1 MNNNTHIIH
10 IYYFIMKKILFLAA
24 MLLGVVSCQR
34 DQEGFDVAVG
44 GEQEAVITLS
54 LPEVT
59 RSMSNTGFDFGDF
72 QNNTDYDLR
81 FILEIHHG
89 DKVVRDVQTSKNG
102 TSATFSVRLVA
113 GREYTFTAWADL
125 VDEDTNTDLYY
136 NTENGLANITLKEW
150 TPMTEARDAYTC
162 TVTEEFNPQTG
173 VTMELKRPFAK
184 VRVVSTDIQKVIDL
198 GIEPTKAVVEY
209 TSDLYTS
216 YNAVLGAVAGTAA
229 PKTHSFNYVDVDS
242 YTDNTGEKTMFTDYI
257 LVPKG
262 EGETV
267 IFNIDIKDATG
278 TIKKTEFNSAIPV
291 EVNKLT
297 TLRGAVLT
305 EGGKVS
311 ITVDGELGEKET
323 INVVGTA
330 SDLQQVINAIE
341 DGEEGNIQL
350 GGDINLSDL
359 LNAGILST
367 RASANNLPI
376 VIAENKIVTLDL
388 NGFNITAP
396 FVEGSTT
403 NHFYAFDNK
412 GTFIIK
418 DSKGNGKIISRGN
431 YNYGTMTLESG
442 SIVACDGNG
451 GYAVKQCAGEFV
463 MNGGQIITN
472 LEDDNQVDLGG
483 YDATTLRVDNGA
495 KATIN
500 GGTINNIC
508 DFTVAID
515 NNGELVIN
523 GGTITSIHT
532 TIYSTASVIIN
543 NDAVVTCNGL
553 AGVTTHTILTNNTGK
568 VTINGGTFA
577 HTAADQN
584 ASGASVINGNVE
596 VNAGKFTGRIE
607 NYYGT
612 PVLKGGNYSE
622 KPADKYIDDDYTV
635 VEAENGRWNVVR
647 KADVAKIGEVGYTS
661 LAKAVAA
668 VNDGETI
675 TLVANE
681 VFTKNNYYDNGG
693 WKDGLGY
700 AGDKSFTIDLGG
712 NTISQDGYLNDYLLW
727 FKNVGSKANTIT
739 IKNGTLDAGT
749 TAYCALCT
757 ASSHENKLTVN
768 IENINL
774 VGNNTNGAVAKIRG
788 GSELNVNAG
797 TVITGKNNYVGIEAV
812 GNNTVVNIY
821 DNAEI
826 YQNGTGSYVGAIVG
840 ASYNATMNIY
850 GGYGKSAKCGII
862 VMSTGATINVSG
874 GEWIANNDGTS
885 ANDNNAVLVSQNNRY
900 ETSWAC
906 KSILNVT
913 GGTFK
918 GGYNCYGMGPGVE
931 PDDAQIN
938 INGGN
943 FNADP
948 ANYVTEGYGA
958 TEDNGTWSVTKAYE
972 ITEEGYTILTA
983 PGMFWFANEVNSG
996 ANYFE
1001 GKTIKLGADID
1012 LNNAE
1017 WTPIGSAYKDHGFM
1031 GNFDGNGYSIKN
1043 LKMTKIAAD
1052 SDGYVY
1058 GGLFGVTEG
1067 VDKDNQNY
1075 IKNLTIENVNIDLD
1089 GHIVAAAIAYPYY
1102 TALEN
1107 ITVKGN
1113 VSIKGGDYTSGVLA
1127 YTRRCVDA
1135 KNISIEANA
1144 GSVIEGN
1151 ITIGGVISDIQTNGG
1166 LKANY
1171 SNFKAENLTIKGT
1184 QSVGGISG
1192 IIGAQNLD
1200 GAIVK
1205 NVTIVSDDI
1214 RTGMISGSF
1223 DGHSVITNAVVENVT
1238 GADYYIGYL
1247 YSSTE
1252 GDRSS
1257 VTINGDKYTYNNGW
1271 IINGCKIIADGVIL
1285 NETGEYII
1293 SNTAG
1298 MFWFANEVNVNKN
1311 AFNGKTVK
1319 LANDIDLQNAVWTPV
1334 GQTGATTFNGVFDG
1348 ENYTIFNLNV
1358 NSEAQTGAHYSS
1370 GLFGW
1375 VESHTAGHGHLKN
1388 VKINGATINGHH
1400 NCGALVG
1407 YITQETALVENC
1419 HVTGATVTCTKANDD
1434 ADGDKAGALIG
1445 NATVATPV
1453 KDCTATNSTV
1463 SAGRD
1468 AGQVIG
1474 AGKEANVTGC
1484 SATNVAVSAN
1494 ETSTGKNIRNEV
1506 IGRLL

>member
-1 MNNNTHIIH
+1 
-10 IYYFIMKKILFLAA
+10 MKKILFLAA
-24 MLLGVVSCQR
+24 ILLGVVSCQR

-136 NTENGLANITLKEW
+136 NTANGLANITLKEW

-229 PKTHSFNYVDVDS
+229 PKTHSFNYSEVDS
-242 YTDNTGEKTMFTDYI
+242 YTENAGEKTMFTDYI

-267 IFNIDIKDATG
+267 IFNIDIQDATG

-350 GGDINLSDL
+350 GGDINISDL

-367 RASANNLPI
+367 RAATRDYI
-376 VIAENKIVTLDL
+376 YIAEDKTVVLDL
-388 NGFNITAP
+388 NGFKISHSD
-396 FVEGSTT
+396 VE
-403 NHFYAFDNK
+403 NKYAFNNH

-418 DSKGNGKIISRGN
+418 DSKGGGSINARGIYNGYGDGAENVATAKIIVESGVIN
-431 YNYGTMTLESG
+431 AKGTNGGAAIYNYGVAEVKGGKFES
-442 SIVACDGNG
+442 NG
-451 GYAVKQCAGEFV
+451 GYGLNNQSGASMTITGGEIR
-463 MNGGQIITN
+463 GGIYN
-472 LEDDNQVDLGG
+472 LGTLSVDGENTSVYQHLSGKHAI
-483 YDATTLRVDNGA
+483 YNYAATTTIDNGA
-495 KATIN
+495 FDSESGNELILA
-500 GGTINNIC
+500 
-508 DFTVAID
+508 D
-515 NNGELVIN
+515 GEN
-523 GGTITSIHT
+523 S
-532 TIYSTASVIIN
+532 S
-543 NDAVVTCNGL
+543 
-553 AGVTTHTILTNNTGK
+553 
-568 VTINGGTFA
+568 VTINGGTFDK
-577 HTAADQN
+577 TAK
-584 ASGASVINGNVE
+584 SWLMGAATGKNITFVING
-596 VNAGKFTGRIE
+596 
-607 NYYGT
+607 
-612 PVLKGGNYSE
+612 
-622 KPADKYIDDDYTV
+622 
-635 VEAENGRWNVVR
+635 
-647 KADVAKIGEVGYTS
+647 
-661 LAKAVAA
+661 
-668 VNDGETI
+668 
-675 TLVANE
+675 
-681 VFTKNNYYDNGG
+681 
-693 WKDGLGY
+693 
-700 AGDKSFTIDLGG
+700 
-712 NTISQDGYLNDYLLW
+712 
-727 FKNVGSKANTIT
+727 
-739 IKNGTLDAGT
+739 
-749 TAYCALCT
+749 
-757 ASSHENKLTVN
+757 
-768 IENINL
+768 
-774 VGNNTNGAVAKIRG
+774 
-788 GSELNVNAG
+788 
-797 TVITGKNNYVGIEAV
+797 
-812 GNNTVVNIY
+812 
-821 DNAEI
+821 
-826 YQNGTGSYVGAIVG
+826 
-840 ASYNATMNIY
+840 
-850 GGYGKSAKCGII
+850 
-862 VMSTGATINVSG
+862 
-874 GEWIANNDGTS
+874 
-885 ANDNNAVLVSQNNRY
+885 
-900 ETSWAC
+900 
-906 KSILNVT
+906 
-913 GGTFK
+913 GTFR
-918 GGYNCYGMGPGVE
+918 GYVNQPEMTVDTFRPYGDPIVVY
-931 PDDAQIN
+931 
-938 INGGN
+938 GGN
-943 FNADP
+943 FNFNPTNFVA
-948 ANYVTEGYGA
+948 EGFGA

-1052 SDGYVY
+1052 ADGYVY
-1058 GGLFGVTEG
+1058 AGLFGVTEG

-1075 IKNLTIENVNIDLD
+1075 IKNLTIENVTIDLN

-1107 ITVKGN
+1107 IKVIGN
-1113 VSIKGGDYTSGVLA
+1113 VSIKGGNYTSGVLA

-1166 LKANY
+1166 LVANY
-1171 SNFKAENLTIKGT
+1171 SNFKAKNLTIKGT

-1293 SNTAG
+1293 SNAAG

-1348 ENYTIFNLNV
+1348 DNYTIFNLNV

-1388 VKINGATINGHH
+1388 IKIEGATINGHH

>member
-1 MNNNTHIIH
+1 
-10 IYYFIMKKILFLAA
+10 MKKILFLAA

-72 QNNTDYDLR
+72 ANNTDYDLR

-113 GREYTFTAWADL
+113 GREYTFAAWADL

-136 NTENGLANITLKEW
+136 NTANGLANITLKEW

-198 GIEPTKAVVEY
+198 GIEPTKAVVDY

-229 PKTHSFNYVDVDS
+229 PKTHSFNYADVDA

-257 LVPKG
+257 LIPAG
-262 EGETV
+262 DSQTV
-267 IFNIDIKDATG
+267 IFSIDIQDATG
-278 TIKKTEFNSAIPV
+278 TIKKTDFNSAIPV
-291 EVNKLT
+291 EINKLT

-350 GGDINLSDL
+350 GGDITISDL

-367 RASANNLPI
+367 RAATRDYI
-376 VIAENKIVTLDL
+376 YIAEDKTVTLDL
-388 NGFNITAP
+388 NGFKISHSD
-396 FVEGSTT
+396 VE
-403 NHFYAFDNK
+403 NKYAFNNH

-418 DSKGNGKIISRGN
+418 DSKGGGSINARGIYNGYGDGAENVATAKIIVEGGSINAMGTN
-431 YNYGTMTLESG
+431 GGAAIFNYGVAEVKGGKFES
-442 SIVACDGNG
+442 NG
-451 GYAVKQCAGEFV
+451 GYGL
-463 MNGGQIITN
+463 N
-472 LEDDNQVDLGG
+472 NQS
-483 YDATTLRVDNGA
+483 GA
-495 KATIN
+495 SM
-500 GGTINNIC
+500 
-508 DFTVAID
+508 
-515 NNGELVIN
+515 
-523 GGTITSIHT
+523 TITGGEIRGG
-532 TIYSTASVIIN
+532 IYNLGTLSVDGENTSVYQHISGRHAIYNYAATAIIN
-543 NDAVVTCNGL
+543 NGAFDSESGNELIL
-553 AGVTTHTILTNNTGK
+553 ADGENSS
-568 VTINGGTFA
+568 VTINGGTFDK
-577 HTAADQN
+577 TAK
-584 ASGASVINGNVE
+584 SWLMGAATGKNITFVINGGTFRGY
-596 VNAGKFTGRIE
+596 VNQPEMTVDTFRP
-607 NYYGT
+607 YGD
-612 PVLKGGNYSE
+612 PIVVCGGNFNFNPTQWLS
-622 KPADKYIDDDYTV
+622 DDYT
-635 VEAENGRWNVVR
+635 AKADNGLWTLER

-700 AGDKSFTIDLGG
+700 AGDKSFTLDLGG

-749 TAYCALCT
+749 TAYSALCT

-797 TVITGKNNYVGIEAV
+797 TVITGKNNYVGIEAA

-840 ASYNATMNIY
+840 ASQNATINIY

-943 FNADP
+943 FNSNP
-948 ANYVTEGYGA
+948 ASYVVAGYDVA
-958 TEDNGTWSVTKAYE
+958 ESNGTYNIIKALD
-972 ITEEGYTILTA
+972 ITEEGATIYSAAGL
-983 PGMFWFANEVNSG
+983 FYIANEVNSG

-1001 GKTIKLGADID
+1001 GKTIKLDADID
-1012 LNNAE
+1012 LKGAE
-1017 WTPIGSAYKDHGFM
+1017 WTPIGSASMDHGFM
-1031 GNFDGNGYSIKN
+1031 GNFDGNGKTIKN
-1043 LKMTKIAAD
+1043 LTMTKITPDA
-1052 SDGYVY
+1052 DGYVY
-1058 GGLFGVTEG
+1058 AGLFGVTEG

-1144 GSVIEGN
+1144 GSVIDGN
-1151 ITIGGVISDIQTNGG
+1151 QTIGGVISDIQMNGG
-1166 LKANY
+1166 LTANY

-1293 SNTAG
+1293 SNAAG

-1348 ENYTIFNLNV
+1348 QNYTISNLKV
-1358 NSEAQTGAHYSS
+1358 DSEAQTGAHYSS

-1388 VKINGATINGHH
+1388 VKIEGATINGHH

-1407 YITQETALVENC
+1407 YITQETAMVENC

-1494 ETSTGKNIRNEV
+1494 GTGTGKNIRNEV

>member
-1 MNNNTHIIH
+1 
-10 IYYFIMKKILFLAA
+10 MKKILFLAA

-72 QNNTDYDLR
+72 ANNTDYDLR

-113 GREYTFTAWADL
+113 GREYTFAAWADL
-125 VDEDTNTDLYY
+125 VDENTNTDLYY
-136 NTENGLANITLKEW
+136 NTANGLANITLKEW

-229 PKTHSFNYVDVDS
+229 PKTHSFEYKDVDS

-257 LVPKG
+257 LIPAG
-262 EGETV
+262 DSETV
-267 IFNIDIKDATG
+267 IFSIDIQDATG
-278 TIKKTEFNSAIPV
+278 TIKKTDFNSAIPV

-341 DGEEGNIQL
+341 VGEEGNIQL

-367 RASANNLPI
+367 RATTRDYI
-376 VIAENKIVTLDL
+376 YIAEDKTVTLDL
-388 NGFNITAP
+388 NGFKISHSD
-396 FVEGSTT
+396 VE
-403 NHFYAFDNK
+403 NKYAFNNH

-418 DSKGNGKIISRGN
+418 DSKGGGSINARGIYNGYGDGAENVATAKIIVEGGSINAMGTN
-431 YNYGTMTLESG
+431 GGAAIFNYGVAEVKGGKFES
-442 SIVACDGNG
+442 NG
-451 GYAVKQCAGEFV
+451 GYGL
-463 MNGGQIITN
+463 N
-472 LEDDNQVDLGG
+472 NQS
-483 YDATTLRVDNGA
+483 GA
-495 KATIN
+495 SM
-500 GGTINNIC
+500 
-508 DFTVAID
+508 
-515 NNGELVIN
+515 
-523 GGTITSIHT
+523 TITGGEIRGG
-532 TIYSTASVIIN
+532 IYNLGTLSVDGENTSVYQHISGRHAIYNYAATAIIN
-543 NDAVVTCNGL
+543 NGAFDSESGNELIL
-553 AGVTTHTILTNNTGK
+553 ADGENSS
-568 VTINGGTFA
+568 VTINGGTFDK
-577 HTAADQN
+577 TAK
-584 ASGASVINGNVE
+584 SWLMGAATGKNITFVING
-596 VNAGKFTGRIE
+596 
-607 NYYGT
+607 
-612 PVLKGGNYSE
+612 
-622 KPADKYIDDDYTV
+622 
-635 VEAENGRWNVVR
+635 
-647 KADVAKIGEVGYTS
+647 
-661 LAKAVAA
+661 
-668 VNDGETI
+668 
-675 TLVANE
+675 
-681 VFTKNNYYDNGG
+681 
-693 WKDGLGY
+693 
-700 AGDKSFTIDLGG
+700 
-712 NTISQDGYLNDYLLW
+712 
-727 FKNVGSKANTIT
+727 
-739 IKNGTLDAGT
+739 
-749 TAYCALCT
+749 
-757 ASSHENKLTVN
+757 
-768 IENINL
+768 
-774 VGNNTNGAVAKIRG
+774 
-788 GSELNVNAG
+788 
-797 TVITGKNNYVGIEAV
+797 
-812 GNNTVVNIY
+812 
-821 DNAEI
+821 
-826 YQNGTGSYVGAIVG
+826 
-840 ASYNATMNIY
+840 
-850 GGYGKSAKCGII
+850 
-862 VMSTGATINVSG
+862 
-874 GEWIANNDGTS
+874 
-885 ANDNNAVLVSQNNRY
+885 
-900 ETSWAC
+900 
-906 KSILNVT
+906 
-913 GGTFK
+913 GTFR
-918 GGYNCYGMGPGVE
+918 GYVNQPEMTVDTFRPYGDPIVVY
-931 PDDAQIN
+931 
-938 INGGN
+938 GGN
-943 FNADP
+943 FNFNPTNFVA
-948 ANYVTEGYGA
+948 EGYGA
-958 TEDNGTWSVTKAYE
+958 TEDNGTWSVTKAYD

-996 ANYFE
+996 ANYFD

-1052 SDGYVY
+1052 ADGYVY
-1058 GGLFGVTEG
+1058 AGLFGVTEG

-1075 IKNLTIENVNIDLD
+1075 IKNLTIENVTIDLN

-1144 GSVIEGN
+1144 GSVIDGN
-1151 ITIGGVISDIQTNGG
+1151 QTIGGIISDIQMNGG
-1166 LKANY
+1166 LTANY

-1247 YSSTE
+1247 YKSTE

-1271 IINGCKIIADGVIL
+1271 LVNGSVIVSTTEELKAALENNASVVNLLAGNYEMPQVQLQGKALTIKGSKDVVIDASKIDAR
-1285 NETGEYII
+1285 NQ
-1293 SNTAG
+1293 
-1298 MFWFANEVNVNKN
+1298 F
-1311 AFNGKTVK
+1311 
-1319 LANDIDLQNAVWTPV
+1319 
-1334 GQTGATTFNGVFDG
+1334 
-1348 ENYTIFNLNV
+1348 
-1358 NSEAQTGAHYSS
+1358 
-1370 GLFGW
+1370 
-1375 VESHTAGHGHLKN
+1375 
-1388 VKINGATINGHH
+1388 
-1400 NCGALVG
+1400 
-1407 YITQETALVENC
+1407 
-1419 HVTGATVTCTKANDD
+1419 VTGATLAFEGVTINFGKVNYMGFANT
-1434 ADGDKAGALIG
+1434 ASL
-1445 NATVATPV
+1445 TY
-1453 KDCTATNSTV
+1453 KDCAINGLQFLFGENVEFENCTFNSN
-1463 SAGRD
+1463 
-1468 AGQVIG
+1468 G
-1474 AGKEANVTGC
+1474 AEHSVWTYGA
-1484 SATNVAVSAN
+1484 
-1494 ETSTGKNIRNEV
+1494 KNIAFTDCDFTYGDRCVNCYSDNDVVGGKQTVNFTNCTFATENTASEGAVEINSCFFSVGIEV
-1506 IGRLL
+1506 NLEGCTAPAYGQMAYVSPWDSTNGAKTTINIK

>member
-1 MNNNTHIIH
+1 MKKNINIIH

-44 GEQEAVITLS
+44 GEQETVITLS

-59 RSMSNTGFDFGDF
+59 RSKSNTGFDFENF
-72 QNNTDYDLR
+72 QDNTKYDLR
-81 FILEIHHG
+81 FILEIAHNNG
-89 DKVVRDVQTSKNG
+89 TETKVVRDVQTSNNG

-125 VDEDTNTDLYY
+125 VDEGTNTDLYY
-136 NTENGLANITLKEW
+136 NTANLANITLKEW
-150 TPMTEARDAYTC
+150 APMTEARDAYTC

-173 VTMELKRPFAK
+173 VTMVLKRPFAK
-184 VRVVSTDIQKVIDL
+184 VRVVSTDIQKVRDL

-216 YNAVLGAVAGTAA
+216 YNAVAGTVAGSKA
-229 PKTHSFNYVDVDS
+229 PKSLPLFNYSDVDS

-257 LVPKG
+257 LIPAG
-262 EGETV
+262 DGETV
-267 IFNIDIKDATG
+267 TFSIDIQDATG
-278 TIKKTEFNSAIPV
+278 TIKKTDFNSAIPV

-330 SDLQQVINAIE
+330 SDLQQAINAIE
-341 DGEEGNIQL
+341 VGEEGNIQL
-350 GGDINLSDL
+350 GGNVDLSDL

-367 RASANNLPI
+367 RASANAGL
-376 VIAENKIVTLDL
+376 VIPEDKSVVLDL
-388 NGFNITAP
+388 NGFTISQSKACDASYSMIVNNGNLTISGEGVVEFTHTA
-396 FVEGSTT
+396 EGGGSTWGT
-403 NHFYAFDNK
+403 YTIENRGEGVLTIDN
-412 GTFIIK
+412 
-418 DSKGNGKIISRGN
+418 
-431 YNYGTMTLESG
+431 
-442 SIVACDGNG
+442 
-451 GYAVKQCAGEFV
+451 
-463 MNGGQIITN
+463 
-472 LEDDNQVDLGG
+472 
-483 YDATTLRVDNGA
+483 
-495 KATIN
+495 ATIRHN
-500 GGTINNIC
+500 GCVNGEINHDTNIAIQNYQGKVVVNNGTIASTQFRSLR
-508 DFTVAID
+508 DFTAG
-515 NNGELVIN
+515 GE
-523 GGTITSIHT
+523 
-532 TIYSTASVIIN
+532 II
-543 NDAVVTCNGL
+543 
-553 AGVTTHTILTNNTGK
+553 
-568 VTINGGTFA
+568 INGGTFLG
-577 HTAADQN
+577 Q
-584 ASGASVINGNVE
+584 V
-596 VNAGKFTGRIE
+596 
-607 NYYGT
+607 
-612 PVLKGGNYSE
+612 
-622 KPADKYIDDDYTV
+622 
-635 VEAENGRWNVVR
+635 WMQ
-647 KADVAKIGEVGYTS
+647 
-661 LAKAVAA
+661 
-668 VNDGETI
+668 
-675 TLVANE
+675 
-681 VFTKNNYYDNGG
+681 
-693 WKDGLGY
+693 GLG
-700 AGDKSFTIDLGG
+700 
-712 NTISQDGYLNDYLLW
+712 N
-727 FKNVGSKANTIT
+727 GS
-739 IKNGTLDAGT
+739 
-749 TAYCALCT
+749 
-757 ASSHENKLTVN
+757 SSLT
-768 IENINL
+768 
-774 VGNNTNGAVAKIRG
+774 
-788 GSELNVNAG
+788 
-797 TVITGKNNYVGIEAV
+797 
-812 GNNTVVNIY
+812 
-821 DNAEI
+821 
-826 YQNGTGSYVGAIVG
+826 
-840 ASYNATMNIY
+840 
-850 GGYGKSAKCGII
+850 
-862 VMSTGATINVSG
+862 
-874 GEWIANNDGTS
+874 
-885 ANDNNAVLVSQNNRY
+885 
-900 ETSWAC
+900 
-906 KSILNVT
+906 
-913 GGTFK
+913 
-918 GGYNCYGMGPGVE
+918 
-931 PDDAQIN
+931 

-943 FNADP
+943 FTPVAGYDGSSIYITNNTNVVNVAISGGMFNTKIGCYDANKEGAKGCIVGGAFTTEAKENTNAALIND
-948 ANYVTEGYGA
+948 NYGWVEAEGLWTVAKSY
-958 TEDNGTWSVTKAYE
+958 D

-1043 LKMTKIAAD
+1043 LKITALTPDAD
-1052 SDGYVY
+1052 QYVY

-1151 ITIGGVISDIQTNGG
+1151 QTIGGVISDIQMNGG
-1166 LKANY
+1166 LTANY
-1171 SNFKAENLTIKGT
+1171 SNFKAKNLTIKGT

-1192 IIGAQNLD
+1192 IICLQTLNGATVENV
-1200 GAIVK
+1200 AIVCDDARK
-1205 NVTIVSDDI
+1205 GIVS
-1214 RTGMISGSF
+1214 GSLGE
-1223 DGHSVITNAVVENVT
+1223 DSTLNGVVVNNVT
-1238 GADYYIGYL
+1238 GADHYVGATYKAGSTHTLVVDGVVYEYL
-1247 YSSTE
+1247 T
-1252 GDRSS
+1252 
-1257 VTINGDKYTYNNGW
+1257 NGQIKVDGN
-1271 IINGCKIIADGVIL
+1271 IIIANGVIL
-1285 NETGEYII
+1285 NEADEYII
-1293 SNTAG
+1293 SNAAG

-1348 ENYTIFNLNV
+1348 DNYTIFNLNV

-1388 VKINGATINGHH
+1388 VKIEGATINGHH

-1419 HVTGATVTCTKANDD
+1419 HVTGATITCTKANND

-1453 KDCTATNSTV
+1453 KNCTATNSTV

-1468 AGQVIG
+1468 AGQLIG
-1474 AGKEANVTGC
+1474 AGKEANLTGC

-1494 ETSTGKNIRNEV
+1494 GTGTGKNIRNVV

>member
-1 MNNNTHIIH
+1 
-10 IYYFIMKKILFLAA
+10 MKKILFLAA

-44 GEQEAVITLS
+44 GEQETVITLS

-59 RSMSNTGFDFGDF
+59 RSMSNTGFDFEDF
-72 QNNTDYDLR
+72 ANNTDYDLR

-113 GREYTFTAWADL
+113 GREYTFVAWADL

-136 NTENGLANITLKEW
+136 NTANGLDEITLKEW

-198 GIEPTKAVVEY
+198 GIEPTKAVVDY

-229 PKTHSFNYVDVDS
+229 PKNHTFNYADVDS

-267 IFNIDIKDATG
+267 IFSIDIQDATG

-323 INVVGTA
+323 INIVGTA
-330 SDLQQVINAIE
+330 SDLQQAINAIE
-341 DGEEGNIQL
+341 VGEEGNIQL
-350 GGDINLSDL
+350 GGDISLNDL
-359 LNAGILST
+359 LSAGILST
-367 RASANNLPI
+367 RAATRDYI
-376 VIAENKIVTLDL
+376 YIAEDKTVVLDL
-388 NGFNITAP
+388 NGFNISHSD
-396 FVEGSTT
+396 VE
-403 NHFYAFDNK
+403 NKYAFNNH

-418 DSKGNGKIISRGN
+418 DSKGGGSINARGIYNGYGEGAENVATAKIIVESGVIN
-431 YNYGTMTLESG
+431 AKGTNGGAAIYNYGVVEVKGGKFES
-442 SIVACDGNG
+442 NG
-451 GYAVKQCAGEFV
+451 GYGL
-463 MNGGQIITN
+463 N
-472 LEDDNQVDLGG
+472 NQS
-483 YDATTLRVDNGA
+483 GA
-495 KATIN
+495 SI
-500 GGTINNIC
+500 
-508 DFTVAID
+508 
-515 NNGELVIN
+515 
-523 GGTITSIHT
+523 TITGGEIRGG
-532 TIYSTASVIIN
+532 IYNLGTLSVDGENTSVYQHLSGKHAIYNYAATAIIN
-543 NDAVVTCNGL
+543 NGAFDSESGNELIL
-553 AGVTTHTILTNNTGK
+553 ADGENSS
-568 VTINGGTFA
+568 VTINGGTFDK
-577 HTAADQN
+577 TAK
-584 ASGASVINGNVE
+584 SWLMGA
-596 VNAGKFTGRIE
+596 A
-607 NYYGT
+607 
-612 PVLKGGNYSE
+612 
-622 KPADKYIDDDYTV
+622 
-635 VEAENGRWNVVR
+635 
-647 KADVAKIGEVGYTS
+647 
-661 LAKAVAA
+661 
-668 VNDGETI
+668 
-675 TLVANE
+675 
-681 VFTKNNYYDNGG
+681 
-693 WKDGLGY
+693 
-700 AGDKSFTIDLGG
+700 
-712 NTISQDGYLNDYLLW
+712 
-727 FKNVGSKANTIT
+727 
-739 IKNGTLDAGT
+739 
-749 TAYCALCT
+749 
-757 ASSHENKLTVN
+757 
-768 IENINL
+768 
-774 VGNNTNGAVAKIRG
+774 
-788 GSELNVNAG
+788 
-797 TVITGKNNYVGIEAV
+797 TGKNI
-812 GNNTVVNIY
+812 TFVVN
-821 DNAEI
+821 
-826 YQNGTGSYVGAIVG
+826 
-840 ASYNATMNIY
+840 
-850 GGYGKSAKCGII
+850 
-862 VMSTGATINVSG
+862 
-874 GEWIANNDGTS
+874 
-885 ANDNNAVLVSQNNRY
+885 
-900 ETSWAC
+900 
-906 KSILNVT
+906 
-913 GGTFK
+913 GGTFR
-918 GGYNCYGMGPGVE
+918 GYVNMPEMTVDTFRPYGDPIVVY
-931 PDDAQIN
+931 
-938 INGGN
+938 GGN
-943 FNADP
+943 FNFNP
-948 ANYVTEGYGA
+948 ANFVAEGYGA
-958 TEDNGTWSVTKAYE
+958 TEDNGIWTVAKSYD

-1031 GNFDGNGYSIKN
+1031 GNFDGNGKTIKN
-1043 LKMTKIAAD
+1043 LKITALTPDAD
-1052 SDGYVY
+1052 QYVY

-1067 VDKDNQNY
+1067 VDKNNQNY
-1075 IKNLTIENVNIDLD
+1075 IKNLTIENVTIDLN

-1113 VSIKGGDYTSGVLA
+1113 VSIKGGNYTSGVLA

-1293 SNTAG
+1293 SNAAG

-1348 ENYTIFNLNV
+1348 DNYTIFNLNV